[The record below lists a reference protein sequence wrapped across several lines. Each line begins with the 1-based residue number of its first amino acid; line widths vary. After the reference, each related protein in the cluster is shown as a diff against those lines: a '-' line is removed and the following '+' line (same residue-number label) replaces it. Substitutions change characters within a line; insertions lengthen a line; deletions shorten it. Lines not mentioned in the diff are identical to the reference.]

1 MKLFRKISVYFLAGS
16 GNNAYLCIAKSYK
29 RQKRSRWIYVQPFL
43 CPQTFKEQN
52 HTAPC
57 RDTVMPRGLSLYE
70 PSST

>member
-16 GNNAYLCIAKSYK
+16 GNYAYLCSAKFNV

-43 CPQTFKEQN
+43 CLQTFKEQN

-57 RDTVMPRGLSLYE
+57 RDTVTPRGIRTLK